1 MFVLNGKSLPLD
13 APFSHDGVMYPAN
26 WLRLASPE
34 DRAAIG
40 ITEQAEPPVWDQ
52 RFYWGY
58 SEDGE
63 LIPKQ
68 LNDEPV
74 FDEKGDPVLDE
85 NGVQRVSTGLKT
97 QWAKEQK
104 AIAGSL
110 LSGTDWY
117 VVREAETGVAV
128 PADVLGYRQEV
139 RAASNARESEILAT
153 TSVEELKELLFGSPY
168 IYHTSPETGETVSTI
183 NPDVATPWPQ
193 PV

>member
-1 MFVLNGKSLPLD
+1 MFVLDGKNLPLD
-13 APFSHDGVMYPAN
+13 VPFSYDGVMYPAN

-110 LSGTDWY
+110 LSQTDWY
-117 VVREAETGVAV
+117 VVREAETGTAV
-128 PADVLGYRQEV
+128 PPDVLGYRQEV
-139 RAASNARESEILAT
+139 RDASNARESEILAT
-153 TSVEELKELLFGSPY
+153 TSVEELRELLFGNQF
-168 IYHTSPETGETVSTI
+168 IYYVSPETGETVSTP
-183 NPDVATPWPQ
+183 NPALATSWPE